1 MELIRKYFPDIS
13 VVQQEQF
20 AALEEQYKTWNE
32 KINVISRKDIDHLYE
47 HHILHS
53 LALAKYD
60 LFQDGMEIIDVGTG
74 GGFPGIP
81 LAIMFPDVKFTL
93 LDSTAKKIHV
103 VNEVAAALNLKNV
116 ISVHARAEDH
126 KGQYDVVITRAVSS
140 LKQTIAWTKHL
151 TNKNRWIFL
160 KGGDQRELR
169 KELLPVFKI
178 SFVAIGDYFSE
189 EYFKEKWIVDVRKK
203 A

>member
-1 MELIRKYFPDIS
+1 MELIRKYFPEMN
-13 VVQQEQF
+13 VEQQDQF
-20 AALEEQYKTWNE
+20 AALEELYNTWNE

-53 LALAKYD
+53 LAIAKYD
-60 LFQDGMEIIDVGTG
+60 LFRDGMEVIDIGTG

-81 LAIMFPDVKFTL
+81 LAIIFSEVKFTL

-103 VNEVAAALNLKNV
+103 VSEVAAALNLKNV
-116 ISVHARAEDH
+116 IGVHARAEEH
-126 KGQYDVVITRAVSS
+126 KGQYDLVVSRAVSS

-160 KGGDQRELR
+160 KGGEQRELR

-178 SFVAIGDYFSE
+178 SFVPISDYFSE